1 MAIDV
6 AAEIKSANAGRDPQR
21 LQIKY
26 HTMRDSPFAFLRGTC
41 ALFYARLPRGGIFK
55 AAPAV
60 WACGDLHLEN
70 FGSYKADNRL
80 TYFDINDFD
89 ESALA
94 PASWDLVRLLASLS
108 IGGNALGASNA
119 RARQLCQV
127 LLDAYSAS
135 LASEK
140 AYWVERDTATGLT
153 RHLLDDLRDR
163 KRPAFLDSRTVVR
176 GAKRV
181 LRADGE
187 KAFPA
192 SGRERALVADFMRAF
207 AKAQPNPEFYRFI
220 DVARRIAGTGSLGV
234 ERYVILVRG
243 NGSPDAN
250 HLLDLKLAR
259 PSALAGRL
267 KLAQPRWKTE
277 AHRIVELQQRTQ
289 AAPMAFLQPVV
300 MGERAYVLRGLQ
312 PSEDRVRLERST
324 AEELEQTIA
333 SMGRIVAWSQLR
345 SSGRQGS
352 AIADELVDFGRRK
365 KWKAELLDA
374 SQECAAQVRK
384 DVATYNAA
392 WDDGAFPLP
401 DASAAPRRSRP

>member
-1 MAIDV
+1 MDV

-26 HTMRDSPFAFLRGTC
+26 RTMRGSPFAFLRGTC
-41 ALFYARLPRGGIFK
+41 ALFYARLPRGGVFK

-80 TYFDINDFD
+80 TYFDISDFD

-94 PASWDLVRLLASLS
+94 PATWDLVRLLASLL
-108 IGGNALGASNA
+108 IAADELGVNKT
-119 RARQLCQV
+119 RARRLCQV

-135 LASEK
+135 LASGK
-140 AYWVERDTATGLT
+140 AYWLERDTATGLV
-153 RHLLDDLRDR
+153 RHLLDDLRER
-163 KRPAFLDSRTVVR
+163 KRPAFLDSRTVLR
-176 GAKRV
+176 GSKRV
-181 LRADGE
+181 LRADGK
-187 KAFPA
+187 KAFAAPDN
-192 SGRERALVADFMRAF
+192 ERTLIADFMRTF
-207 AKAQPNPEFYRFI
+207 AKAQPDPRFYDFI

-234 ERYVILVRG
+234 ERYVVLVRG

-259 PSALAGRL
+259 SSALTRRL
-267 KLAQPRWKTE
+267 KLPQPRWHTE
-277 AHRIVELQQRTQ
+277 AHRIVDIQQRTQ
-289 AAPMAFLQPVV
+289 AAPMAFLQPVLI
-300 MGERAYVLRGLQ
+300 EDRAFVLRGLQ
-312 PSEDRVRLERST
+312 PSEDRVRLDRST
-324 AEELEQTIA
+324 AAELEQTIA

-345 SSGRQGS
+345 ASGRQGS
-352 AIADELVDFGRRK
+352 AIGDELIAFGRRK

-384 DVATYNAA
+384 DAETYNAA
-392 WDDGAFPLP
+392 WDDGAF
-401 DASAAPRRSRP
+401 SESVTSVAPKRRRP